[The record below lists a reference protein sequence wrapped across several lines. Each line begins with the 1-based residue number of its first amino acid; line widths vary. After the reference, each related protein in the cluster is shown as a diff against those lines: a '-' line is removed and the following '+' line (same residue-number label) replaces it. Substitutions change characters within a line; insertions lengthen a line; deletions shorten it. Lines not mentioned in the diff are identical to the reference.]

1 MALFLRKQDLYLLLE
16 SAIFFLFTTLNNNH
30 ISLVEVIQ
38 AILAWSNRPYVCIL
52 HINVYLVKDKEVV
65 NLYTQL

>member
-38 AILAWSNRPYVCIL
+38 AILAWSSKSHFFMNELIHYST
-52 HINVYLVKDKEVV
+52 E
-65 NLYTQL
+65 